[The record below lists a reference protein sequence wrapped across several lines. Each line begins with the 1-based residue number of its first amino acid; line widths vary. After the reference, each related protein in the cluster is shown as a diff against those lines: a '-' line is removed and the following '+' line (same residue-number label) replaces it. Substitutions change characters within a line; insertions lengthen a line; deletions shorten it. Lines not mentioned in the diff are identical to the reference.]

1 MLKRKNKNI
10 FWIVFI
16 GIILLG
22 IYNTPSIMSRTG
34 TPVGAEIPSTIQIT
48 ILGPVQE
55 GLSNI
60 VTAIQEPIM
69 ESPLGGVV
77 EQISNTTGILQ
88 NNIILTIII
97 IVTSLLVIYIINKKN

>member
-1 MLKRKNKNI
+1 MLKRKNKI
-10 FWIVFI
+10 FILI
-16 GIILLG
+16 GIALLVIW
-22 IYNTPSIMSRTG
+22 IYNSPSIMSRTG

-69 ESPLGGVV
+69 ESPLGIVV
-77 EQISNTTGILQ
+77 EQVSNTTGILQ

-97 IVTSLLVIYIINKKN
+97 LITSLLVIYILNKKN